1 MSAELEHQRNLLR
14 YSSFSKLVDH
24 LETTL
29 LADLP
34 NLNLPDYQILNLI
47 LTATTLPPQTTPDL
61 RYLDDGSSKRPL
73 HLRCQDLI
81 RQLMDILMLDSQP
94 VDTFFG
100 PELPSAEAYDS
111 LRSLLYQLFE
121 FLTYN
126 DAGLTRSVRRRA
138 ENRSSDSRFEPLPNR
153 NSATLYG
160 LSTNEDKHK
169 DQLLTNK
176 NFNRVHLSSWEFFRW
191 GFKCADRQ
199 DEKPYFVSWR
209 IWKNLLHLFLDFYW
223 YDFER
228 HEYSGDSNGRLENIK
243 TTLIHQ
249 AIFALNGH
257 TMKAA
262 SAELVD
268 IAFTSKDSFSAPIF
282 DNELRLLKTA
292 VVPDET
298 KLDDDPSDSIPL
310 RRSLLCLCYCVLKQ
324 LPKGQS
330 EKLIEEFALDVGER
344 LILRDN
350 SDVLEFFATSN
361 PAHDEMLLIISVTL
375 MQQITHDDVD
385 YGEPYSWFFNSA
397 SIDDSFL
404 SFILTAEPDF
414 VKHRTPNRL
423 LAHRSRLELMN
434 LLINF
439 QLSLWVKNNW
449 YNLPEQ
455 RKRDTAT
462 KILYALGT
470 MDDNR
475 VQSIKEV
482 YKECK
487 LRNLVTKTETEK
499 YRDGSLFLTKLQ
511 DIYRIKLV

>member
-1 MSAELEHQRNLLR
+1 MSAELDHQRSLLR
-14 YSSFSKLVDH
+14 YSSLCKLVAY

-34 NLNLPDYQILNLI
+34 NLNLPDYQILNLV

-73 HLRCQDLI
+73 HLRCLDLI
-81 RQLMDILMLDSQP
+81 KQLMDILRLDSRP
-94 VDTFFG
+94 VDPFFG
-100 PELPSAEAYDS
+100 PELPSTEAYDS
-111 LRSLLYQLFE
+111 LRALLYQLFD

-126 DAGLTRSVRRRA
+126 DASLTRSARRRA
-138 ENRSSDSRFEPLPNR
+138 ENMSSCSRFDPLPNR
-153 NSATLYG
+153 NTAAFYG
-160 LSTNEDKHK
+160 LSTEDRHK
-169 DQLLTNK
+169 DQILTNK
-176 NFNRVHLSSWEFFRW
+176 NFNKLHLSSWEFFRW

-228 HEYSGDSNGRLENIK
+228 HEYSDDSNGRLENIK
-243 TTLIHQ
+243 TTLIYQ
-249 AIFALNGH
+249 AIFALNEH

-262 SAELVD
+262 STELID

-282 DNELRLLKTA
+282 DNELRILKTA
-292 VVPDET
+292 VIPDET
-298 KLDDDPSDSIPL
+298 KRENEPSDSIPL
-310 RRSLLCLCYCVLKQ
+310 RRSVLCLCYRVLKQ
-324 LPKGQS
+324 LPQNQS
-330 EKLIEEFALDVGER
+330 EKLIEDFAVEVGER
-344 LILRDN
+344 LILWGN
-350 SDVLEFFATSN
+350 ADVIEFFATSH
-361 PAHDEMLLIISVTL
+361 PAQDEMLLIVSINL
-375 MQQITHDDVD
+375 MEQITHDDVD
-385 YGEPYSWFFNSA
+385 YAEPYSWFFSSA
-397 SIDDSFL
+397 SIDDAFL

-414 VKHRTPNRL
+414 VKQRTPNRL

-439 QLSLWVKNNW
+439 QLSLWLKNNW
-449 YNLPEQ
+449 NNLSEQ

-470 MDDNR
+470 MDNNR
-475 VQSIKEV
+475 ARSIKEV
-482 YKECK
+482 YRECK
-487 LRNLVTKTETEK
+487 LRNLVTQAETEK
-499 YRDGSLFLTKLQ
+499 YRDGSLFLTRLQ